1 MTEMKYARLGWSD
14 IEVSRVCIG
23 GMSFGATSEDSRLWT
38 LDEKDTQEVLARAVD
53 RGINFIDT
61 ANTYG
66 FGTSEEYIGKALKK
80 LQVPRDKVVIASK
93 VYFNEGRLS
102 RKAIMREIDGSL
114 QRLGTDYLD
123 VYFVHR
129 FDYETPIEETLEAL
143 DELVRAGKVRALG
156 ASAMY
161 AYQFHNMQIAAE
173 QNGWTK
179 FTVVQP
185 HYNLL
190 YREDEREMIPLCREQ
205 NVAIMPYSPLA
216 SGHLARP
223 TWNSDSLRG
232 TTDDAQHDKY
242 DAAQAKDMP
251 IIERVA
257 EIAQRKGVP
266 MANIALAWLW
276 ERGVESSIVGCSK
289 PSRVDDAANACAVAL
304 SSEEM
309 DYLEEL
315 YSAHDLVGL
324 VGRPGER
331 ALAGT
336 KYYGEESEDGAK

>member
-1 MTEMKYARLGWSD
+1 M
-14 IEVSRVCIG
+14 
-23 GMSFGATSEDSRLWT
+23 
-38 LDEKDTQEVLARAVD
+38 
-53 RGINFIDT
+53 
-61 ANTYG
+61 
-66 FGTSEEYIGKALKK
+66 
-80 LQVPRDKVVIASK
+80 
-93 VYFNEGRLS
+93 
-102 RKAIMREIDGSL
+102 
-114 QRLGTDYLD
+114 
-123 VYFVHR
+123 
-129 FDYETPIEETLEAL
+129 
-143 DELVRAGKVRALG
+143 RAGKVRALG

-179 FTVVQP
+179 FTVMQP

-242 DAAQAKDMP
+242 DPAQAKDMP

-276 ERGVESSIVGCSK
+276 ERGVESAIVGCSK

-309 DYLEEL
+309 DYLCLIDAIAPMLECRRLSRTGECIEECF
-315 YSAHDLVGL
+315 S
-324 VGRPGER
+324 GRSRKIVRFWNVSRFGHER
-331 ALAGT
+331 SIAWGDTVRLR
-336 KYYGEESEDGAK
+336 SSNC